1 MNLSYGNFIKERRK
15 KLNLTQKDLAN
26 VLKVSIQQISKYEKD
41 ISKIDISLV
50 SSFCKILK
58 IDLEGFLIKN
68 INAPLKEDFED
79 SFLNFDI
86 LKFKKRM
93 SYYRLKNNY
102 TYIDLEERVNINKNR
117 LSSFERN
124 GSLPTIEEFKVIAD
138 LYNLDYLTF
147 YYGYDETEENLYIK
161 DKENKINNKKR
172 IEEFK
177 ISKNDFKDIF
187 KNKKVLSVIL
197 LLFIF
202 VLTSSISLPLIL
214 SSSNNSQINDDMN
227 NDEEDNKNPSNPS
240 GDKEE
245 NDNNNDNNKPS
256 IDDKPSIDE
265 DDKPLED
272 DEDSEEDKI
281 DQEALDE
288 LAKKFYFRIS
298 SKKEIT
304 ISGFK
309 KDDETITIPGK
320 VGSYMVK
327 KIEHSSNSSFLSCKK
342 IIIEEGLVEIGKNA
356 FGVCSNLEYLSL
368 PSTLVRID
376 EEAFHTNPN
385 LKEVVFPNGNEN
397 FTFINNSIC
406 SNDGKNLIL
415 CLEKREEVS
424 IYYVPEGIET
434 IKTHAF
440 VGNNNLKEIYLPDSV
455 KNIETLAIM
464 DCYNLEKLHLNNII
478 TELKERV
485 ICGSNNL
492 KEFYIPKNINK
503 INNSPI
509 ISCYHFGGYKV
520 DEDNEYF
527 KEIDGSLYSKDG
539 KILYS
544 LKNSSL
550 NQIVH
555 IKEGVKKILK
565 LAINFIFDECEYIV
579 LPSTLEFL
587 SEDGIFNNPML
598 KGIIFLNGAKGL
610 QRQSIVNCENSSVYF
625 ECEKLPPNS
634 SLTFFNRENAN
645 QKVYYCDDWE
655 YVNGF
660 PKPLI

>member
-41 ISKIDISLV
+41 ISKIDVSLIST
-50 SSFCKILK
+50 FCKILK
-58 IDLEGFLIKN
+58 IDLKDFLIKN
-68 INAPLKEDFED
+68 INSPLKEDFED
-79 SFLNFDI
+79 SFLNFDVS
-86 LKFKKRM
+86 KFKKGM

-102 TYIDLEERVNINKNR
+102 TFIDLEERVNINKNR

-124 GSLPTIEEFKVIAD
+124 GSLPTIEEFKIIAD

-214 SSSNNSQINDDMN
+214 SSSNNSQINDDISN
-227 NDEEDNKNPSNPS
+227 NEEEDNKNPSNPS

-245 NDNNNDNNKPS
+245 NGNNNDNNKPS
-256 IDDKPSIDE
+256 IDDKPNEGE

-272 DEDSEEDKI
+272 NNEEDKL
-281 DQEALDE
+281 DLESLDE
-288 LAKKFYFRIS
+288 LAKNFYFVIS

-304 ISGFK
+304 ITGFK
-309 KDDETITIPGK
+309 KDDETIIIPGK
-320 VGSYMVK
+320 AGSYIVK
-327 KIEHSSNSSFLSCKK
+327 KIEYSSNSSFLSCKK

-368 PSTLVRID
+368 PSTLARID

-406 SNDGKNLIL
+406 SKDGKDLIL
-415 CLEKREEVS
+415 CLEKREEIS

-440 VGNNNLKEIYLPDSV
+440 VGNNNLKEIYLPESV

-464 DCYNLEKLHLNNII
+464 DCYNLEKLHLNNTIS
-478 TELKERV
+478 ELKERV

-492 KEFYIPKNINK
+492 KEFYIPKNIKK

-509 ISCYHFGGYKV
+509 ISCYQFGGYKV
-520 DEDNEYF
+520 DKDNEYF
-527 KEIDGSLYSKDG
+527 KDIDGSLYSKDG
-539 KILYS
+539 TILYS
-544 LKNSSL
+544 FKNSSL
-550 NQIVH
+550 NQIIH

-565 LAINFIFDECEYIV
+565 LAINFILDDCEYII

-587 SEDGIFNNPML
+587 NEDAIFNNPML
-598 KGIIFLNGAKGL
+598 KGIIILNGAKGL
-610 QRQSIVNCENSSVYF
+610 QSKSIGGCENSSVYL
-625 ECEKLPPNS
+625 ESEKLPANS
-634 SLTFFNRENAN
+634 SLAFFDRENAN
-645 QKVYYCDDWE
+645 QKIYYADSWE

-660 PKPLI
+660 PEPLI